1 MVLDNNRPPCQSG
14 PSAAGFGRSWRVLM
28 VSGIMH
34 TMLRNLFGSRS
45 PAVKPARHK
54 ARVPDGVVVYAVG
67 DIHGQYHLLESLL
80 ARIHSDVELAVHNR
94 RILVFIGDY
103 VDRGPA
109 TRLVLERVAAG
120 FPLFETIT
128 LKGNHEQILLD
139 FIANPELWGAYRRL
153 GGIET
158 LMSYGVER
166 DLLLSA
172 NVAPGSLRD
181 SFLAVFPQSHH
192 DFLRSLSLSY
202 DCGDYHFVHA
212 GVRPG
217 VPLDRQAD
225 SDRLWIRDQFLTAGD
240 VFGGRVIVHGHTPT
254 REPENL
260 GFRVGID
267 TGAYM
272 TGRLTAARFHGGDI
286 EFLRS

>member
-1 MVLDNNRPPCQSG
+1 MIS
-14 PSAAGFGRSWRVLM
+14 
-28 VSGIMH
+28 
-34 TMLRNLFGSRS
+34 MLRNLFRARPG
-45 PAVKPARHK
+45 AVKIARQ
-54 ARVPDGVVVYAVG
+54 ARVPDGVVVYAIG
-67 DIHGQYHLLESLL
+67 DVHGQYHLLESLL
-80 ARIHSDVELAVHNR
+80 ARIHADAERQPHDR

-103 VDRGPA
+103 VDRGPHS
-109 TRLVLERVAAG
+109 RLVVERVAAG
-120 FPLFETIT
+120 FPTFETIA

-139 FIANPELWGAYRRL
+139 FISDPGQWEFYRRL

-166 DLLLSA
+166 ELLLGS
-172 NVAPGSLRD
+172 NVVPATVRD
-181 SFLAVFPQSHH
+181 SFLAVLPQSHH
-192 DFLRSLSLSY
+192 DFLRSLLLSY

-217 VPLDRQAD
+217 VALDRQTDAD
-225 SDRLWIRDQFLTAGD
+225 QLWIRDLFLTAGD
-240 VFGGRVIVHGHTPT
+240 VFDGRVIVHGHTPT

-272 TGRLTAARFHGGDI
+272 TGRLTAARLHGAEV
-286 EFLRS
+286 EFLYA

>member
-1 MVLDNNRPPCQSG
+1 MV
-14 PSAAGFGRSWRVLM
+14 F
-28 VSGIMH
+28 
-34 TMLRNLFGSRS
+34 MLRNLLGSRRG
-45 PAVKPARHK
+45 AAKAAHRR
-54 ARVPDGVVVYAVG
+54 ARVPDGVVVYAIG
-67 DIHGQYHLLESLL
+67 DIHGHYHLLETLL
-80 ARIHSDVELAVHNR
+80 ARIHADAESQDHDR

-109 TRLVLERVAAG
+109 SRLVVERVVAG
-120 FPLFETIT
+120 FPLFETIA

-139 FIANPELWGAYRRL
+139 FIADPERWATYRRL

-166 DLLLSA
+166 DLLLDS
-172 NVAPGSLRD
+172 NVVPATLRD
-181 SFLAVFPQSHH
+181 SFLALLPQSHH

-217 VPLDRQAD
+217 VPLDRQTD
-225 SDRLWIRDQFLTAGD
+225 DDRLWIRDQFLTAGD

-254 REPENL
+254 RNPENL
-260 GFRVGID
+260 GYRIGID

-272 TGRLTAARFHGGDI
+272 TGRLTAARFSGTDLQ
-286 EFLRS
+286 FLHT